1 MFVSEKVEEI
11 GRYAPWLFAIL
22 FIISINIPVFSY
34 SAGEKEVLF
43 FLASLDAT
51 SVSFTSGISVL
62 LLSFAAISSPFFSY
76 YSDNKVGK
84 VLGISLS
91 LVTLC
96 FSIAILR
103 AYAVY
108 AGNLKLEETSFTGAI
123 MLLLL
128 LLLLLA
134 IANLFYC
141 FCFSL
146 VSTRQKPKWH
156 RVSPIKTPHSHPHGV
171 PTMTAD
177 SKQDT
182 SDFEPEKRAEDFF
195 D

>member
-1 MFVSEKVEEI
+1 MFESEKVEEI
-11 GRYAPWLFAIL
+11 GRYVPWLFAIL
-22 FIISINIPVFSY
+22 FIVAINIPVFSY

-43 FLASLDAT
+43 FLASVDAA

-62 LLSFAAISSPFFSY
+62 LLSFAAISSSFFSY

-123 MLLLL
+123 M
-128 LLLLLA
+128 LLLLA

>member
-1 MFVSEKVEEI
+1 MFESEKVEEI
-11 GRYAPWLFAIL
+11 GRYVPWLFAIL
-22 FIISINIPVFSY
+22 FIIAINIPVFSY

-62 LLSFAAISSPFFSY
+62 LLSFAAISSPFFSYYSY

-128 LLLLLA
+128 A

-156 RVSPIKTPHSHPHGV
+156 RVSPIKISVTCRCVKIS
-171 PTMTAD
+171 
-177 SKQDT
+177 S
-182 SDFEPEKRAEDFF
+182 
-195 D
+195 